1 MKKSNVVLNFEKFRD
16 FRPTVTKVG
25 TAKDMIPTTSLALQP
40 PIKQPNVNIIGVK
53 YI

>member
-16 FRPTVTKVG
+16 FKPTITKVG
-25 TAKDMIPTTSLALQP
+25 TAKDMIPVTSYALQKP
-40 PIKQPNVNIIGVK
+40 VKEPNVTILGVK